1 MKLTRRRDH
10 QLRKAF
16 EEENV
21 KKQTIKRKRT
31 EHKLSISS
39 GKERDEK

>member
-21 KKQTIKRKRT
+21 KKQTIKREK
-31 EHKLSISS
+31 KQSIS
-39 GKERDEK
+39 